1 MSDYLSRLAARN
13 LNLAEMVQPRLL
25 SLFEP
30 PSSDVC
36 PVFEQHFGS
45 GEQDQVF
52 VSDETEPYAHTL
64 MLPSSPLLPDHSSES
79 TLSEVVR
86 AEKVGTARQNVA
98 DPQTPILSQPQPDLD
113 EAKRDQGPEIIENF
127 PVATSSEMESPDRR
141 RSTYSAAVKT
151 ETDGTVR
158 RKSVDTQPLTS
169 EPILNRPRPDL
180 DEAKR
185 RPAPEKMETIPAT
198 SCSETHRTESQSSS
212 RQVAKQT
219 SRDQRQQGSITATIR
234 TETVGMVRRKAVD
247 PQLLTSEPIL
257 NRPRPDLDEAKRR
270 PAPEKMETIPATS
283 CSETHRTESQSSSRQ
298 VSKQTSPDQRQQG
311 SITATIR
318 TETVGMVRRKAV
330 DPQSLT
336 SEPILNRPRPDPDE
350 AKRHPSPEMVETTTV
365 ATSGETASSDL
376 RQRASPAVMVR
387 TETDGKVRRKAADAP
402 SPSSE
407 PIQSQSLPYLEKTQ
421 RRPSP
426 ENARNFA
433 VTASNKTQN
442 VVHLSAVKADHRKIS
457 SLSTSQTRAEAHP
470 FSRKTQLQSSPEINQ
485 SPEVGI
491 DGEKRPLSR
500 QGSTEKRVLPAH
512 SSRASLIAQPD
523 KTRFVEPTKQTTSK
537 QTETNPTIQVKI
549 GRVEVRA
556 TAPAA
561 PTSSPPRS
569 ATQSAQKLSLD
580 EYLKQRDGGR
590 L

>member
-1 MSDYLSRLAARN
+1 
-13 LNLAEMVQPRLL
+13 
-25 SLFEP
+25 
-30 PSSDVC
+30 
-36 PVFEQHFGS
+36 
-45 GEQDQVF
+45 
-52 VSDETEPYAHTL
+52 
-64 MLPSSPLLPDHSSES
+64 
-79 TLSEVVR
+79 
-86 AEKVGTARQNVA
+86 
-98 DPQTPILSQPQPDLD
+98 
-113 EAKRDQGPEIIENF
+113 
-127 PVATSSEMESPDRR
+127 MESPDRR

-158 RKSVDTQPLTS
+158 RKSVDTQP
-169 EPILNRPRPDL
+169 
-180 DEAKR
+180 
-185 RPAPEKMETIPAT
+185 
-198 SCSETHRTESQSSS
+198 
-212 RQVAKQT
+212 
-219 SRDQRQQGSITATIR
+219 
-234 TETVGMVRRKAVD
+234 
-247 PQLLTSEPIL
+247 
-257 NRPRPDLDEAKRR
+257 
-270 PAPEKMETIPATS
+270 
-283 CSETHRTESQSSSRQ
+283 
-298 VSKQTSPDQRQQG
+298 
-311 SITATIR
+311 
-318 TETVGMVRRKAV
+318 
-330 DPQSLT
+330 LT